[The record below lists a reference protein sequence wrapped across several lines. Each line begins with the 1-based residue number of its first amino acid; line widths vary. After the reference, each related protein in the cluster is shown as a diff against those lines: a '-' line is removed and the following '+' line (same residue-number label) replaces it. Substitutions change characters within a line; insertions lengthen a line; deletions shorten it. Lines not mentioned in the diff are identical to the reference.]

1 MLPAR
6 VYNCSLQIVR
16 FKRRLFK
23 LLSLPSNS
31 GSGGPEH
38 SIPQTRWVC
47 STNIIVTSKL
57 NLLSNLRSISMIISQ
72 EEVALCI
79 TVLCEFIRSLSCLG
93 LVIEITSSL
102 RMLIVRVYGTVVKAL
117 SPLRF
122 SLLSFVFLFFLF
134 SFPKPDCI
142 QCLGELNVFL
152 FGV

>member
-1 MLPAR
+1 
-6 VYNCSLQIVR
+6 
-16 FKRRLFK
+16 
-23 LLSLPSNS
+23 
-31 GSGGPEH
+31 
-38 SIPQTRWVC
+38 
-47 STNIIVTSKL
+47 
-57 NLLSNLRSISMIISQ
+57 MIISQ

-93 LVIEITSSL
+93 FVIEITSSL
-102 RMLIVRVYGTVVKAL
+102 GMLIVRVYGTVVKAL

-142 QCLGELNVFL
+142 QCLGELNVFS